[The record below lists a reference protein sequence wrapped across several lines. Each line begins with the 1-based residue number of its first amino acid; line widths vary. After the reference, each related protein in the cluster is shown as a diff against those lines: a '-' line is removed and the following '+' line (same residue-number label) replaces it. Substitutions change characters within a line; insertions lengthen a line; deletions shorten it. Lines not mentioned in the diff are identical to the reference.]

1 MVISYLGVLGLIHFE
16 QWLFRALV
24 LDCGWWCYYS
34 QEYYTAMLLG
44 ESCTVILSGDFL
56 EGTMVFT
63 SLLLSL
69 EITTRKLNVVNKLF
83 GSVFT
88 LLVVIVA
95 KNCIRIQRTI
105 VRPPFS
111 SIYPLLKHVVH
122 FSDQV
127 EIWFLIPH

>member
-1 MVISYLGVLGLIHFE
+1 
-16 QWLFRALV
+16 
-24 LDCGWWCYYS
+24 
-34 QEYYTAMLLG
+34 
-44 ESCTVILSGDFL
+44 
-56 EGTMVFT
+56 MVFT
-63 SLLLSL
+63 SLHLSL

-111 SIYPLLKHVVH
+111 SIYPLLKHGVH